1 MQKKTIMKPPSSN
14 TLKLLMDY
22 EVGGGEVYYNKYLSQ
37 FTWPGGAS
45 GPTIG
50 IGIDCAYYSPS
61 ELANIFL
68 FLPKK
73 QVTLIQ
79 GATDKTGLSGKE
91 YTKVLRDA
99 GIVVSWN
106 QAKAIFQ
113 TTTWPKFAILAEK
126 AFPDLEELCD
136 DAYGAIVSLV
146 FNRGSSMSGDNR
158 LEMRNIRLLVPKKDY
173 KGIAEEIRKMKRIW
187 VGKNMDGL
195 LRRRDAE
202 ANLVENCE
210 SKTLV

>member
-1 MQKKTIMKPPSSN
+1 MIMKPPSSN
-14 TLKLLMDY
+14 ALKLLLDY
-22 EVGGGEVYYNKYLSQ
+22 EVGGGESYYNKYLSK

-50 IGIDCAYYSPS
+50 IGIDCAYYSS
-61 ELANIFL
+61 DELANIFS

-73 QVTLIQ
+73 QITLIQ
-79 GATDKTGLSGKE
+79 GSTDKTGSSGKE

-99 GIVVSWN
+99 GIVVSWD

-113 TTTWPKFAILAEK
+113 RITWPKFASLAEK

-173 KGIAEEIRKMKRIW
+173 KGIAEEIRKMKRLW

-202 ANLVENCE
+202 AKLVENCE